1 MNLDIL
7 RLKSLVCDLFIPVY
21 MRETG
26 HEVTHYIH
34 INNIPW
40 ALSNENLL
48 TMGITIWPARAKSMA
63 IALGD
68 RGCPQEIADRALQ
81 YIEQMTPQV
90 EQMRLPRDQ

>member
-7 RLKSLVCDLFIPVY
+7 KLKSLVCDLFIPVY

-26 HEVTHYIH
+26 HEVTHYVH

-40 ALSNENLL
+40 ALSNENLI
-48 TMGITIWPARAKSMA
+48 TNGITIWPARAKSLAM
-63 IALGD
+63 ALGD
-68 RGCPQEIADRALQ
+68 SGSPQEVAERALR

-90 EQMRLPRDQ
+90 EQLRKPPND